1 MSNFAP
7 QNEKSTMAT
16 QEEYAQMKA
25 YSRIDGALVG
35 VMWAVSFACMVA
47 GFKNPSWSYAS
58 IIIGFASP
66 IYGISRMR
74 KFRRKVLGNKMSYR
88 RALGYAIM
96 MLLYATLIL
105 AGVQLVYFQ
114 FLDHGY
120 FIENY
125 ASILKSPEMMEAA
138 VNYGLSEQDIDST
151 IAVLSEMRPV
161 EVVIQFLS
169 SNVLLSVLLSIPM
182 ALFAKKS

>member
-25 YSRIDGALVG
+25 YSRIIFVNDGSRDHSWDVICDLK
-35 VMWAVSFACMVA
+35 S
-47 GFKNPSWSYAS
+47 KNPEVK
-58 IIIGFASP
+58 
-66 IYGISRMR
+66 GI

-125 ASILKSPEMMEAA
+125 ASILKAPEMMEAA
-138 VNYGLSEQDIDST
+138 VSYGLSEQDIDST

>member
-1 MSNFAP
+1 
-7 QNEKSTMAT
+7 MAT
-16 QEEYAQMKA
+16 LEEYSQLKEF
-25 YSRIDGALVG
+25 SRIDGALVG
-35 VMWAVSFACMVA
+35 LMWAVSFACMIA
-47 GFKNPSWSYAS
+47 GFKNPSWSMAS
-58 IIIGFASP
+58 IVIGLASP

-74 KFRRKVLGNKMSYR
+74 RFRRKVLGDKMSYR

-96 MLLYATLIL
+96 MLLYASLIL

-120 FIENY
+120 FAENY
-125 ASILKSPEMMEAA
+125 AAILKAPEMMEMAK
-138 VNYGLSEQDIDST
+138 NYGLTAQDVDST
-151 IAVLSEMRPV
+151 IAVISEMRPI

-169 SNVLLSVLLSIPM
+169 SNVILGVLLSIPM

>member
-58 IIIGFASP
+58 IIIGFALSP
-66 IYGISRMR
+66 RVGLRHHDAALR
-74 KFRRKVLGNKMSYR
+74 HADTGR
-88 RALGYAIM
+88 RA
-96 MLLYATLIL
+96 T
-105 AGVQLVYFQ
+105 
-114 FLDHGY
+114 
-120 FIENY
+120 
-125 ASILKSPEMMEAA
+125 
-138 VNYGLSEQDIDST
+138 GLF
-151 IAVLSEMRPV
+151 PV
-161 EVVIQFLS
+161 S
-169 SNVLLSVLLSIPM
+169 
-182 ALFAKKS
+182 

>member
-1 MSNFAP
+1 
-7 QNEKSTMAT
+7 MAT
-16 QEEYAQMKA
+16 QEEYAQLKA

-35 VMWAVSFACMVA
+35 LMWAVSFGCMVA
-47 GFKNPSWSYAS
+47 GFKNPSWSFAA
-58 IIIGFASP
+58 IVIGFASP
-66 IYGISRMR
+66 IYGISRMI
-74 KFRRKVLGNKMSYR
+74 KFRRKVLDNKMSYR

-96 MLLYATLIL
+96 MLLCATLIL

-114 FLDHGY
+114 FFDHGY

-125 ASILKSPEMMEAA
+125 ATILKSPEMMEAA

-151 IAVLSEMRPV
+151 IAVISEMRPV

-169 SNVLLSVLLSIPM
+169 SNVLLSVMLSIPM

>member
-1 MSNFAP
+1 
-7 QNEKSTMAT
+7 MAT
-16 QEEYAQMKA
+16 PEEYTQLKA

-35 VMWAVSFACMVA
+35 VMWAVSFGCMIA
-47 GFKNPSWSYAS
+47 GFKNPSWSMAAM
-58 IIIGFASP
+58 IIGLASP

-74 KFRRKVLGNKMSYR
+74 KFRRKVLNDKMSYR

-96 MLLYATLIL
+96 MLLYATLL
-105 AGVQLVYFQ
+105 FAGVQLVYFQ
-114 FLDHGY
+114 FFDNGY

-125 ASILKSPEMMEAA
+125 AAILKSPDMVEMAT
-138 VNYGLSEQDIDST
+138 NYGLSEQDIDST
-151 IAVLSEMRPV
+151 ITVISEMRPV

-169 SNVLLSVLLSIPM
+169 SNILLGILLSIPM